1 MKIISASDFSI
12 GLCISGIGH
21 IGLITWA
28 LIGNPFLSRDPFNDL
43 MVTQVNIITEKQFQQ
58 ERVSK
63 ASLSDDEYKG
73 KLSIKK
79 QNNENPLAINN
90 GVKIKERTK
99 TVEKKSGRSKISDLY
114 TLDDKNSSDTEVK
127 GRLTKI
133 TTPQLAETTSLAT
146 QTVQSE
152 ILVPDRPRYKP
163 FDISEL
169 LLQEVFRADLNE
181 NVIEDFKV
189 IAELQKIIEPAVE
202 KCFNI
207 SVFELSVKEASVL
220 VNFSLK
226 ENGKPEAS
234 SIELMSSNG
243 GSLEDVEKLF
253 GAARRAIIRC
263 GIPGYDL
270 PIDKYDSWKNVEAK
284 FNSKGMHL
292 K

>member
-79 QNNENPLAINN
+79 QNNENPLTINN

>member
-1 MKIISASDFSI
+1 LKIISASDFSI

-133 TTPQLAETTSLAT
+133 TKPQLAETTSLAT

>member
-133 TTPQLAETTSLAT
+133 TKPQLAETTSLAT